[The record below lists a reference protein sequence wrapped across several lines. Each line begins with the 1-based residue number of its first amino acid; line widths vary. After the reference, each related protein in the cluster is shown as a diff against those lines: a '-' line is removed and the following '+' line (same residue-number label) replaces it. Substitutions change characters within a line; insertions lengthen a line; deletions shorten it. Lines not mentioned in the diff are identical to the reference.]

1 MADLVQFELVAPE
14 RLLISDAVEMVV
26 VPGAEGDFGVLP
38 GHAPFISTVRP
49 GVISVYQNGAVTR
62 RVFVSGG
69 FSEVT
74 SERCTVLADEA
85 ISLEDADR
93 GAAESRM
100 RSAEQA
106 VGDAEDDADRTA
118 AVAELEISRAFLA
131 AIDRTGRA

>member
-1 MADLVQFELVAPE
+1 MADQVQFELVAPE
-14 RLLISDAVEMVV
+14 RLLISDEVEMVV

-49 GVISVYQNGAVTR
+49 GVISVYENGAVGR

-85 ISLEDADR
+85 ISLDDVDR
-93 GAAESRM
+93 AAAESRL
-100 RSAEQA
+100 RAAEQA
-106 VGDAEDDADRTA
+106 DNDAEDDADHVSAT
-118 AVAELEISRAFLA
+118 AELEISRALLVA
-131 AIDRTGRA
+131 VERADRG

>member
-1 MADLVQFELVAPE
+1 MANLVQFELVAPE
-14 RLLISDAVEMVV
+14 RLLISDEVEMVV

-49 GVISVYQNGAVTR
+49 GVISVYENGAVGR

-85 ISLEDADR
+85 ISLDDVDGA
-93 GAAESRM
+93 AAESRL
-100 RSAEQA
+100 RAAEQA
-106 VGDAEDDADRTA
+106 VDDAEDDAGRVSAT
-118 AVAELEISRAFLA
+118 AELEISRALLA
-131 AIDRTGRA
+131 AIDKAG

>member
-49 GVISVYQNGAVTR
+49 GVISVYENGAVSR

-85 ISLEDADR
+85 ISLDDADR

-106 VGDAEDDADRTA
+106 VDEAEDDPGRASA
-118 AVAELEISRAFLA
+118 AAELEISRALLA
-131 AIDRTGRA
+131 AIDRTGRG

>member
-14 RLLISDAVEMVV
+14 RLLISDEVEMVV

-38 GHAPFISTVRP
+38 GHTPFISTVRP
-49 GVISVYQNGAVTR
+49 GVISVYENGAIGR

-85 ISLEDADR
+85 VSLDDADR
-93 GAAESRM
+93 GAAESRI
-100 RSAEQA
+100 RDAEQA
-106 VGDAEDDADRTA
+106 MDDADDDVSRASASA
-118 AVAELEISRAFLA
+118 ALEISRALLA
-131 AIDRTGRA
+131 AIDKAG

>member
-1 MADLVQFELVAPE
+1 MADLLQFELVAPE

-38 GHAPFISTVRP
+38 GHAPLISTVRP

-93 GAAESRM
+93 SAAESRI

-106 VGDAEDDADRTA
+106 VNDAEDDADRTA
-118 AVAELEISRAFLA
+118 AAAELEISRAFLA

>member
-38 GHAPFISTVRP
+38 GHAPLISTVRP

-93 GAAESRM
+93 SAAESRI

-106 VGDAEDDADRTA
+106 VNDAEDDADRTA
-118 AVAELEISRAFLA
+118 AAAELEISRAFLA

>member
-14 RLLISDAVEMVV
+14 RLLISDEVEMVV

-38 GHAPFISTVRP
+38 GHTPFISTVRP
-49 GVISVYQNGAVTR
+49 GVISVYENGAIGR

-85 ISLEDADR
+85 ISLDEVDR
-93 GAAESRM
+93 RAAESRM
-100 RSAEQA
+100 QAAQQA
-106 VGDAEDDADRTA
+106 VDDAGDDSNRVS
-118 AVAELEISRAFLA
+118 AVAELEISRALLA
-131 AIDRTGRA
+131 AIDKES